1 MDEDPLFGQE
11 EYSPPHVDAS
21 QCRRALRDILT
32 VIQNP
37 GAASTEDVLRKVQG
51 LAEKG
56 LMRETVGEPLTPPP
70 DDPPS
75 D

>member
-1 MDEDPLFGQE
+1 MDEDPLFGHE
-11 EYSPPHVDAS
+11 EYAPPHVDAS

-56 LMRETVGEPLTPPP
+56 LMRETVGEPLTSP
-70 DDPPS
+70 DEPDP

>member
-1 MDEDPLFGQE
+1 MDDDPLFGHE
-11 EYSPPHVDAS
+11 EHTAPHDDAS

-37 GAASTEDVLRKVQG
+37 GTGSSEEVLRKVQG

-56 LMRETVGEPLTPPP
+56 LMRETFGEPLTPP
-70 DDPPS
+70 D
-75 D
+75 

>member
-1 MDEDPLFGQE
+1 MDEDPLFGLE

-37 GAASTEDVLRKVQG
+37 GAASTEGVLRKVQG

-56 LMRETVGEPLTPPP
+56 LMRETVGEPLTPPNEP
-70 DDPPS
+70 DPD
-75 D
+75 